1 MTNTV
6 ASQDIEIVEEEET
19 TDVDGIEIEEEPTPE
34 VQDPTDIYG
43 IEEEVEPEVEEE
55 VEPEVEEED
64 ITNLAD
70 PLKDYE
76 IMEEEEP
83 PAPPPEPLFGVY
95 GTRVSLNYPEGF
107 GVK

>member
-43 IEEEVEPEVEEE
+43 IEEE